1 MLLLPV
7 SCSLAFVRNYPRSS
21 ALILCGWSSS
31 LAPRQIVADRG
42 HRFQVSHQFAMGERL
57 QPYTFAALYGS
68 SKVGALRLR
77 WGARIAAMVV
87 DKFNV

>member
-1 MLLLPV
+1 
-7 SCSLAFVRNYPRSS
+7 
-21 ALILCGWSSS
+21 
-31 LAPRQIVADRG
+31 
-42 HRFQVSHQFAMGERL
+42 MGERL